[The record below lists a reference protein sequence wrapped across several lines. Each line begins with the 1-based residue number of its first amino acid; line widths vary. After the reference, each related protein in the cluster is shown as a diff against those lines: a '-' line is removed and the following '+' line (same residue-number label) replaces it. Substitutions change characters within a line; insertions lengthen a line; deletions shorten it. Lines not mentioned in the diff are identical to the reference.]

1 MKDNY
6 AIIYCPRHKWFFH
19 IDTWK
24 KAVAALAAEGVGFD
38 LFRSEA
44 RDSVARMVRS
54 LVNNGYRT
62 IVVMGGD
69 TALRSA
75 VQVVME
81 FDESTREGIAIGL
94 LPNGVENDFAK
105 FWRMEASDMPALA
118 KALKRRKLRR
128 IDVGHI
134 SYADRDG
141 IVRRHYFVGSV
152 NIGLIAREMN
162 MLRYWKHMIGSRFL
176 SYLATMSFLVF
187 QRMEYKMHILINGSE
202 QHRHLMSA
210 SIGNT
215 LCYGL
220 TPSASPYDGMLDV
233 SLVHHPRVRQLVEG
247 FYMLKSRKVINLKS
261 VSPYRTYEINFP
273 ESPRCDI
280 VVDGAQFDMPR
291 NGFSVAVEPEM
302 INFIIPL

>member
-24 KAVAALAAEGVGFD
+24 KAAAALAAEGVGFD

-75 VQVVME
+75 VQAVME
-81 FDESTREGIAIGL
+81 LDESTREGIAIGL

-141 IVRRHYFVGSV
+141 IARKQYFLGSV
-152 NIGLIAREMN
+152 NIGLIARQMN
-162 MLRYWKHMIGSRFL
+162 MLRNWHRLIGSRHL
-176 SYLATMSFLVF
+176 SYLATIVLMLF
-187 QRMEYKMHILINGSE
+187 QRMEYKMHIRINE
-202 QHRHLMSA
+202 TDQTRHLMAA

-215 LCYGL
+215 MCYGL

-233 SLVHHPRVRQLVEG
+233 SLIHHPRIRQLLEG
-247 FYMLKSRKVINLKS
+247 FYMLRKHKVINLKS
-261 VSPYRTYEINFP
+261 VTPHRAQELDFP

-280 VVDGAQFDMPR
+280 VVDGGQFDMPSG
-291 NGFSVAVEPEM
+291 GFSVGVEPEM
-302 INFIIPL
+302 INFIMPL

>member
-1 MKDNY
+1 LKENF

-19 IDTWK
+19 LDTWK
-24 KAVAALAAEGVGFD
+24 KAAAALAAEGVGYD

-44 RDSVARMVRS
+44 RENVTRMVRS

-75 VQVVME
+75 AQALME
-81 FDESTREGIAIGL
+81 IDQSKRESIALGL

-105 FWRMEASDMPALA
+105 FWRMEASDMERLV
-118 KALKRRKLRR
+118 KALKRRRLRR

-141 IVRRHYFVGSV
+141 VGRRQYFLGSV
-152 NIGLIAREMN
+152 NVGLIARQMN
-162 MLRYWKHMIGSRFL
+162 MLRSWRRMIGSRHL
-176 SYLATMSFLVF
+176 SYLATMALMVF
-187 QRMEYKMHILINGSE
+187 QRMEYKMHILINESDSV
-202 QHRHLMSA
+202 RHLMSA

-215 LCYGL
+215 MCYGL

-233 SLVHHPRVRQLVEG
+233 SLVHHPRMRQLLEG
-247 FYMLKSRKVINLKS
+247 FYMLRSHKVINLKS
-261 VSPYRTYEINFP
+261 VAPYRTFRVDFP

-280 VVDGAQFDMPR
+280 VVDGAAFEMPR
-291 NGFSVAVEPEM
+291 GGFSVAIEPEM